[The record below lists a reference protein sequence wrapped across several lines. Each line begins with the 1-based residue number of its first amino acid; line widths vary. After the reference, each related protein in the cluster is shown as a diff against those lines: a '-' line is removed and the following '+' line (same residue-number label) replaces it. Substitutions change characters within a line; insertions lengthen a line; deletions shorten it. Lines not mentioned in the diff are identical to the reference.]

1 MYMSN
6 QHLHS
11 SEMTILEEYFVIIHE
26 VLREVLYVETL
37 RCPSFGRANFSL
49 NVQHEILKST

>member
-1 MYMSN
+1 MSN

>member
-1 MYMSN
+1 MSN
-6 QHLHS
+6 QHLHCN
-11 SEMTILEEYFVIIHE
+11 EMTILEEYFVIIHE
-26 VLREVLYVETL
+26 ALREVLYVETL

>member
-6 QHLHS
+6 QHLHCN
-11 SEMTILEEYFVIIHE
+11 EMTILEEYFVIIHE

-37 RCPSFGRANFSL
+37 RCPIFGRANFSL